1 MPPIQRRTFLKG
13 TGAAAAAATMPSMLS
28 TSSNAQ
34 ARPNVVFILADD
46 MGYGD
51 VGYLN
56 ENSKISTPNIN
67 RIGQEGRYFTD
78 AHSPSA
84 LCTPTRYGVLTG
96 RYCWRTRITRSVCWG
111 YSKHLIEPER
121 ITVASLLKRQGY
133 STACIGKWHLGMDMQ
148 TREGGV
154 IQDSH
159 ALVDTRAYKADID
172 WNARILNGPTAVG
185 FDHFY
190 GISASLDM
198 YPYIWIEDD
207 RFVGECTTTQ
217 DLLFI
222 TRDYRPDRY
231 SDNTG
236 PAHEDFVAEEVM
248 PIITQKT
255 VDWIEQQDKDTPF
268 FMCMSLTAPH
278 IPIVPSA
285 PYRGRSDLGPY
296 GDFCMEVDDSVGRVL
311 DALDENGFSDNTL
324 VIFTA
329 DNGCAPYI
337 GVEEMNE
344 KGHFPSYVFRGY
356 KSDIFEGGHRIPFL
370 ARWPNRIEAGSS
382 SDETI
387 CLTDLLKTCAAIN
400 DVNLTSLAGED
411 SYNILPALVGDNLD
425 SPIREATIATAG
437 NGAFS
442 VRQGRW
448 KLELTGSTG
457 GYGNIAEEEVIVQGL
472 PLVQLYDLENDIGET
487 NNLYA
492 EYPDVINRLTALLE
506 GYRASGR
513 STPI

>member
-1 MPPIQRRTFLKG
+1 M
-13 TGAAAAAATMPSMLS
+13 
-28 TSSNAQ
+28 
-34 ARPNVVFILADD
+34 
-46 MGYGD
+46 
-51 VGYLN
+51 
-56 ENSKISTPNIN
+56 
-67 RIGQEGRYFTD
+67 
-78 AHSPSA
+78 
-84 LCTPTRYGVLTG
+84 
-96 RYCWRTRITRSVCWG
+96 SVPH
-111 YSKHLIEPER
+111 HLITKMP
-121 ITVASLLKRQGY
+121 
-133 STACIGKWHLGMDMQ
+133 
-148 TREGGV
+148 GGV

-190 GISASLDM
+190 GIYASLDM

-370 ARWPNRIEAGSS
+370 ARWPNQIEAGSS

-457 GYGNIAEEEVIVQGL
+457 GYGNIAEEEVIAQGL
-472 PLVQLYDLENDIGET
+472 PSVQLYDLENDIGET